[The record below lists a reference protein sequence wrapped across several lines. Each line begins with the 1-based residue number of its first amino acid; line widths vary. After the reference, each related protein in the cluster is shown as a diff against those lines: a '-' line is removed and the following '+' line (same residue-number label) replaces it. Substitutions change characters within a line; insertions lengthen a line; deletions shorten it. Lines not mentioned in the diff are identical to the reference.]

1 MSRRRRVWVSV
12 LGVIV
17 VAVIVLALV
26 WNWDWFIPPV
36 QRMASQ
42 ALGRPVTVQHL
53 HLRLARAPV
62 LEADGI
68 IVANPPDFPA
78 DAPLARIEKLA
89 VTVDALAYIRSRKLV
104 LPAIVVDRANI
115 AATQLADGRN
125 NWTFP
130 TGGAGGDQKPPAP
143 LPDIGR
149 LVINDSHVHAL
160 VPSLKSDFT
169 LDVATRP
176 APGPVPRD
184 EREGDVL
191 TADIHGTY
199 AAQPIT
205 GRFTGGTLLSLRDTD
220 RPYPVD
226 LHLANGGTQV
236 TLKGTV
242 RNPMALAGADLT
254 LEVHGPSLDRLTPL
268 SGVAL
273 PQTPPF
279 RLTSDVDFADRR
291 ANLRKIDGRIGH
303 SDIAGEA
310 SMAPGPERPQLSG
323 DFVSHSIDLDD
334 FAGVLGATPGGV
346 TTPEQKKELAKQRAS
361 PKLLPDVPLA
371 LPKLRF
377 ADVDVRYKGEHIKG
391 RSMPFDNIVAHVTIK
406 DGAVRVHPA
415 RLAVGSGGIEAD
427 VTAVP
432 QNDTALRTHT
442 TVDFNR
448 VDLHRLMAATHIFGG
463 AGTIGGRAEI
473 EGTGRS
479 VAEILGHGDGDLK
492 LFMSGGD
499 ISALLVDLSGLEFAN
514 ALLSALGI
522 PQRTPIR
529 CMVTN
534 FVLRRGIV
542 DTRVMVLDTKAA
554 NVTGSGTINL
564 RSEALDLQLKT
575 EAKHFS
581 IGSLPGP
588 INIGGTLKN
597 PSIRP
602 GAETVARGAAAGVLG
617 ALLTP
622 LAALL
627 PTIQLGLG
635 EDNNCAALIRETRR
649 APTPAE
655 GKREA
660 Q

>member
-1 MSRRRRVWVSV
+1 MSRRRRIWISV
-12 LGVIV
+12 FGTV
-17 VAVIVLALV
+17 VAALVVLALV

-36 QRMASQ
+36 QRMASE
-42 ALGRPVTVQHL
+42 ALGRPVTIQHL
-53 HLRLARAPV
+53 HLRLARNPV

-68 IVANPPDFPA
+68 VVANPPDFPA
-78 DAPLARIEKLA
+78 DAPLARVEKLA
-89 VTVDALAYIRSRKLV
+89 VTVDALAYLRNRKLV
-104 LPAIVVDRANI
+104 LPAIVVDRADV
-115 AATQLADGRN
+115 AARALPDGRN
-125 NWTFP
+125 NWTFAS
-130 TGGAGGDQKPPAP
+130 GGGKSSAAM
-143 LPDIGR
+143 PDIGR
-149 LVINDSHVHAL
+149 LVINDSHVHAV

-169 LDVATRP
+169 LDVATRA
-176 APGPVPRD
+176 APENGH
-184 EREGDVL
+184 EGDAL
-191 TADIHGTY
+191 TADIRGTY

-205 GRFTGGTLLSLRDTD
+205 GRFVGGTLLSLRDTD

-226 LHLANGGTQV
+226 LRLANGGTEV
-236 TLKGTV
+236 TLNGTV
-242 RNPMALAGADLT
+242 RNPMALAGAELKLD
-254 LEVHGPSLDRLTPL
+254 VHGPSLDRLTPL
-268 SGVAL
+268 SGIAL
-273 PQTPPF
+273 PPTPPF
-279 RLTSDVDFADRR
+279 RLASDVDFADRR
-291 ANLRKIDGRIGH
+291 INLRKIDGRIGH

-310 SMAPGPERPQLSG
+310 SMAPGPDRPQLTG
-323 DFVSHSIDLDD
+323 NFVSHSIDLDD
-334 FAGVLGATPGGV
+334 FVGVLGATPSGA
-346 TTPEQKKELAKQRAS
+346 TTPEQKKALAKQRAS
-361 PKLLPDVPLA
+361 PKLLPDVPLT

-377 ADVDVRYKGEHIKG
+377 ADVDLRYKGEHIKG

-406 DGAVRVHPA
+406 DGTVRVQPA
-415 RLAVGSGGIEAD
+415 RLGVGSGAIAAD

-432 QNDTALRTHT
+432 QNDATLRTHT

-463 AGTIGGRAEI
+463 SGTIGGRAEI

-479 VAEILGHGDGDLK
+479 VADILGHGDGDLK

-514 ALLSALGI
+514 AVLSALGI

-529 CMVTN
+529 CMATN
-534 FVLRRGIV
+534 FVLKRGIV
-542 DTRVMVLDTKAA
+542 DARVLVLDTKEA
-554 NVTGSGTINL
+554 NVTGSGTVNL

-588 INIGGTLKN
+588 INIGGTLKD

-635 EDNNCAALIRETRR
+635 DDNNCSALIRETQR
-649 APTPAE
+649 APSPAE
-655 GKREA
+655 GKRKA